1 MATQAKKTTGTA
13 GTVAGSDATV
23 NATATP
29 VSTDRRPSGRSD
41 EHSQQL
47 WLKFTKNPADQ
58 QLRNQLMEHYLPL
71 VRYSAERLWARLP
84 DGVELDDLISAGIFG
99 LMDAITAFDLE
110 RGVKFETY
118 CSTRV
123 RGAMLD
129 ELRSMDWVPRLVRS
143 KASKLNQATS
153 RLAMELGRQP
163 TEKELSGEMNISVAE
178 LEQMINDANAINL
191 VSLDK
196 RKWRDDGYKD
206 VREID
211 VVENK
216 RSVSPTKRE
225 QKNDLIRLVTKGLS
239 RNERLI
245 VILYYYEEMTMKEI
259 GSTLS
264 LSESRVSQM
273 HSSIVRRLQ
282 NQLDNRRTEFAA

>member
-1 MATQAKKTTGTA
+1 MQLEQVKISESLQNIARIGVVFLDEVANGPCDPALTREIEETCEKLRLRLAGRKPAEIEALAPARKLYRRTGGDPT
-13 GTVAGSDATV
+13 
-23 NATATP
+23 
-29 VSTDRRPSGRSD
+29 RERPSS
-41 EHSQQL
+41 
-47 WLKFTKNPADQ
+47 
-58 QLRNQLMEHYLPL
+58 
-71 VRYSAERLWARLP
+71 ERL
-84 DGVELDDLISAGIFG
+84 
-99 LMDAITAFDLE
+99 
-110 RGVKFETY
+110 
-118 CSTRV
+118 
-123 RGAMLD
+123 
-129 ELRSMDWVPRLVRS
+129 LRRALKGHNLAKINRLV
-143 KASKLNQATS
+143 
-153 RLAMELGRQP
+153 
-163 TEKELSGEMNISVAE
+163 
-178 LEQMINDANAINL
+178 DCINL